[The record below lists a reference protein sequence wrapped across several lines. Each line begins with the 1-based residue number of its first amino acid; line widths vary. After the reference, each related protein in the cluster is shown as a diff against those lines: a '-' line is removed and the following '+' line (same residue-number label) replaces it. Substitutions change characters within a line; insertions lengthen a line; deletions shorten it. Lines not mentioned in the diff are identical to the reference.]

1 MIDRLAPPSTYD
13 IEHYLLTKP
22 NQVVLKNSIKLF
34 QFKNINLNLIHFTI
48 RIKGGLI
55 FENQKYLSQACF
67 NLLKES
73 SENRTASEMDEI
85 LDFYGA
91 TWYISVNVEY
101 ISIHWIIPKTNCHLL
116 LPTLIDILL
125 NPVFKEENLER
136 FKKKKIKDLEY
147 NELKYSYRANQLMYQ
162 SMFEEDTPMGTLL
175 NKTHINELTIHQ
187 IKGFYSTCFNASN
200 ITVFVA
206 GNIDN
211 SLEHIM
217 NQSFSQIPNGVIS
230 NPISNLK
237 VNFNPQLIVEN
248 RDDAMQSSFILCKK
262 GVSFLSDSR
271 RDFSF
276 LTTLLG
282 GYFGSRLM
290 QNLRE
295 KNGYTY
301 GVQNGSMYFRNE
313 SIFSI
318 DCDVKVDKTK
328 NAIEQCFIE
337 MQRLQTEEVS
347 DEEIKN
353 VKRYLQGTV
362 LRDVDGVVAFMKK
375 FAFWNRFGIDEN
387 EFEKFMNSLN
397 HINKEMIINC
407 AKTHL
412 QHDDFYTI
420 IVGKY

>member
-1 MIDRLAPPSTYD
+1 
-13 IEHYLLTKP
+13 
-22 NQVVLKNSIKLF
+22 
-34 QFKNINLNLIHFTI
+34 
-48 RIKGGLI
+48 
-55 FENQKYLSQACF
+55 
-67 NLLKES
+67 
-73 SENRTASEMDEI
+73 
-85 LDFYGA
+85 
-91 TWYISVNVEY
+91 
-101 ISIHWIIPKTNCHLL
+101 
-116 LPTLIDILL
+116 
-125 NPVFKEENLER
+125 
-136 FKKKKIKDLEY
+136 
-147 NELKYSYRANQLMYQ
+147 
-162 SMFEEDTPMGTLL
+162 
-175 NKTHINELTIHQ
+175 
-187 IKGFYSTCFNASN
+187 
-200 ITVFVA
+200 
-206 GNIDN
+206 
-211 SLEHIM
+211 M